1 MVLEYFKITCEINEN
16 SFILKSKNEEVV
28 EQRPQTIDKPREQRA
43 TTTTTTIATTTTA
56 TDNSNQ
62 QKQLSTLDE
71 QNDSKESEPKTATS
85 PQKSKVKGDRIS
97 KLQVHTFTFILL
109 AREIII
115 LP

>member
-16 SFILKSKNEEVV
+16 SFILKSKKEEVV
-28 EQRPQTIDKPREQRA
+28 EQRLQTIDKPREQRA
-43 TTTTTTIATTTTA
+43 TTTTTIATTA